1 MTQDDLFAADAPI
14 RSGWV
19 VTCGEQDRSGNVSLL
34 KDNFIGEG
42 VFYLIFSSQA
52 AADREAKAMNKIR
65 GGMRMEEIYKVAKLK
80 PEWVDGLPCR
90 RVH

>member
-1 MTQDDLFAADAPI
+1 MTQDDLFVADAPI

-19 VTCGEQDRSGNVSLL
+19 ITCGEQDRSGNFSLL
-34 KDNFIGEG
+34 RDNFIGEG
-42 VFYLIFSSQA
+42 VFVLIFSSQA

-65 GGMRMEEIYKVAKLK
+65 GGMRLEEIYKVAKLK
-80 PEWVDGLPCR
+80 PEWIDGLPCR

>member
-19 VTCGEQDRSGNVSLL
+19 VTCGGQDRSGNVSLL

-65 GGMRMEEIYKVAKLK
+65 GGMRLEEIYKVAKLK